1 MRDTEIV
8 QLFFQRDERGI
19 AEFEQQYG
27 GRLLRTAEALSLPRE
42 DAEEVL
48 NDTCLTLWKHI
59 PPDRPDNLGAYAR
72 KILKN
77 LALNRLRDQNALKRH
92 ATLVE
97 LDDVISQTIPDPRTN
112 TEEQAILETTDLLNS
127 FLRKQSPS
135 KRNIFIMHYLYGQNI
150 PEIQEHT
157 GFSEAKIRK
166 TLLRMKNEL
175 KDSLQKG

>member
-1 MRDTEIV
+1 MCPGNWV
-8 QLFFQRDERGI
+8 
-19 AEFEQQYG
+19 
-27 GRLLRTAEALSLPRE
+27 
-42 DAEEVL
+42 
-48 NDTCLTLWKHI
+48 HI
-59 PPDRPDNLGAYAR
+59 
-72 KILKN
+72 
-77 LALNRLRDQNALKRH
+77 
-92 ATLVE
+92 TLVE
-97 LDDVISQTIPDPRTN
+97 LDDVISQTIPDPRAN